1 MYTFVIVIHMI
12 VSLLLITVILIQQG
26 RGGGL
31 LESISGIESLFGTKT
46 NAFLTR
52 TTAILATLFIITCL
66 GLTFLSV
73 QRSKSLME
81 RTDSAPT
88 SSKIPEAKTMG
99 ETNQTPSPE
108 LPKQ

>member
-81 RTDSAPT
+81 RTGIVSSPSAPQTT
-88 SSKIPEAKTMG
+88 SPVQGKTTG
-99 ETNQTPSPE
+99 ETNQQPS
-108 LPKQ
+108 Q